1 MTAKKE
7 RLITFQFVLLCL
19 SSFLFFSSFNM
30 MIPELPGYLESLGG
44 GEYKG
49 LIIALFTLTAGLSR
63 PLSGKLTDM
72 WGRVP
77 VMIFGASVCFIIGFI
92 YPIMTSI
99 SGFFFLRLVH
109 GFSTGFK
116 PTGTSA
122 YIADIVPSHRRGE
135 AMGIMGISGSL
146 GMSAGPYIGGEI
158 TLRISLEAMFY
169 TSSFAA
175 LLSILVLIGMK
186 ETLANRER
194 LNTKMFKIGRG
205 DIYEPTVLPP
215 SIVMFLTSFAFGV
228 ILTLI
233 PDLSEHI
240 GLKNKGTFFLIF
252 TLASILVRFFAGK
265 ASDRFGRVAILK
277 ISTLLVAFA
286 MFVIAYADS
295 IASLMVSAVFFGLAA
310 GMNSP
315 TIFAWTVDLAPDIH
329 RGRGLSTMF
338 IALEMGI
345 GMGALISG
353 WIYSN
358 EFENLP
364 TAFISAAGLS
374 VVAFIYVQFIYKQPL
389 KRVST

>member
-1 MTAKKE
+1 MTANKE

-77 VMIFGASVCFIIGFI
+77 VMIFGATVCFIIGFV
-92 YPIMTSI
+92 YPLLTTI
-99 SGFFFLRLVH
+99 SGFLFLRLLH

-122 YIADIVPSHRRGE
+122 YVADIVPSHRRGE
-135 AMGIMGISGSL
+135 AMGLMGISGSL
-146 GMSAGPYIGGEI
+146 GMSAGPYIGSEI

-169 TSSFAA
+169 TSSIAA

-186 ETLANRER
+186 ETLANRDR
-194 LNTKMFKIGRG
+194 LNSKMFKIRRS
-205 DIYEPTVLPP
+205 DIYEPSVLAP
-215 SIVMFLTSFAFGV
+215 SVVMLLTSFAFGV

-233 PDLSEHI
+233 PDLSEQI
-240 GLKNKGTFFLIF
+240 GLRNKGTFFLIF
-252 TLASILVRFFAGK
+252 TLSSISVRFFAGK

-277 ISTLLVAFA
+277 ISTLMVAVA
-286 MFVIAYADS
+286 MIVIAYADS
-295 IASLMVSAVFFGLAA
+295 MSGLIVSALAFGLAA

-315 TIFAWTVDLAPDIH
+315 TIFAWTIDLAPDIH

-338 IALEMGI
+338 IALELGI
-345 GMGALISG
+345 GLGALISG
-353 WIYSN
+353 WIYGN
-358 EFENLP
+358 DLKNIP
-364 TAFISAAGLS
+364 TAFVAAAGLS
-374 VVAFIYVQFIYKQPL
+374 VLAFIYLQFVYKAQAT
-389 KRVST
+389 KVST